1 MTKKKAALLSG
12 IYLLIMAILAM
23 YAEIGVRQTLIVAGD
38 AVRSV
43 ENIRANKALF
53 QYGLT
58 AFFLVGVLDVLVAR
72 SLFQFY
78 GDSQRTMMLLSSLL
92 RFGYAVVLFI
102 ALGHW
107 YGAVQEIGNLAAPAV
122 VMAQMD
128 AFSSIW
134 KAGLSLFGLHLV
146 LLGVV
151 MIKSVFTPKWLGW
164 LILVGGVAYTIDAVM
179 KFLVP
184 GWTIEF
190 AVFVGWGEIVLMG
203 WMLWKGSGR
212 GETLPQ

>member
-23 YAEIGVRQTLIVAGD
+23 YAEIGVRRTLIVTGD
-38 AVRSV
+38 AIRSV
-43 ENIRANKALF
+43 ENIRVNMALF
-53 QYGLT
+53 EYGLA
-58 AFFLVGVLDVLVAR
+58 AFILVGVLDILVAR
-72 SLFQFY
+72 SLYQFY
-78 GDSQRTMMLLSSLL
+78 GDTQRTMMLLSSLL

-107 YGAVQEIGNLAAPAV
+107 YGAVQEVTNLAEPAV

-146 LLGVV
+146 SLGVV
-151 MIKSVFTPKWLGW
+151 MIKTMTTPKWLGW
-164 LILVGGVAYTIDAVM
+164 LILIGGAAYTIDAVM
-179 KFLVP
+179 KFIIP
-184 GWTIEF
+184 GWTMEF

-203 WMLWKGSGR
+203 WLIWKGSGR